1 MSRRSTNLLRKW
13 RAPLSTPLCRQGGA
27 IASRRFCSFSLL
39 QNEMIHPFARS
50 FDPRRNHTTH
60 AALLDEPTLADF
72 MLHPDNLL
80 EDRYR
85 RQHTY
90 LRISLTEKCSLRC
103 TYCMPVDGVELQP
116 RDDILSEKTPTGQ
129 LGPEVGPTSAF
140 SSCISSGMHRPASIF
155 CANLTPFSL

>member
-13 RAPLSTPLCRQGGA
+13 RAPLRIPLCRGGVT
-27 IASRRFCSFSLL
+27 ASRRFCSSTLL
-39 QNEMIHPFARS
+39 HLSGNCEGAGMLHHPKTEMIHPFARS

-60 AALLDEPTLADF
+60 AALLGGPTLADF

-116 RDDILSEKTPTGQ
+116 RDDILSEKTP
-129 LGPEVGPTSAF
+129 SWSRSWANF
-140 SSCISSGMHRPASIF
+140 SSF
-155 CANLTPFSL
+155 